1 MASPNCTGTEAVRMT
16 GPGASAAPRAV
27 RALAN
32 HVAECSREPMTAA
45 PEALSA
51 MVSARPMRQ
60 PAMRL
65 SMISMA
71 GKA

>member
-1 MASPNCTGTEAVRMT
+1 
-16 GPGASAAPRAV
+16 
-27 RALAN
+27 
-32 HVAECSREPMTAA
+32 MTAA